1 MNETELDLE
10 EIETFMEAFKE
21 AEPET
26 YNMYKDTEML
36 SDEDIYEIITSPV
49 LDRIFKGILWT
60 ITEPTAFLV

>member
-49 LDRIFKGILWT
+49 LDRIFKGIL
-60 ITEPTAFLV
+60 